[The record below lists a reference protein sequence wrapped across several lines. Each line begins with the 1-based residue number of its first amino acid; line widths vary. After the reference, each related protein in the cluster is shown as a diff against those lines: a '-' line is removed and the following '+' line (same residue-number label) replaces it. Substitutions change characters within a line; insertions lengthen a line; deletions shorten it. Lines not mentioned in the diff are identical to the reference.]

1 MNNIKYKCISVA
13 SMTYAQKANDLL
25 KRNGIDSYIVKQTIK
40 NEYPDTE
47 VSQRAT
53 QIMTGQEE

>member
-1 MNNIKYKCISVA
+1 ME
-13 SMTYAQKANDLL
+13 TYHELEEAEKAESL
-25 KRNGIDSYIVKQTIK
+25 YQTIK